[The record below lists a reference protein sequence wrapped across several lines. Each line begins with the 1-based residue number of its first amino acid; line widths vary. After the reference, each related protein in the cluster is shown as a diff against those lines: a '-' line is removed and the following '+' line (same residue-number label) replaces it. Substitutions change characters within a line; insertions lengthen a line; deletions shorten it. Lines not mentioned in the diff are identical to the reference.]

1 MVQRSPEHP
10 TIALRPSAQRGHADF
25 GWLDSRH
32 SFSFGSYYDRRHMG
46 FGVLRVI
53 NEDRVAPGAGFGAH
67 GHRDMEIVSYVVSGQ
82 LAHRDSTGGGG
93 VIRPGEVQVMS
104 AGRGVRHS
112 ELNGSR
118 EEPVHFLQIWLLPA
132 RAGTEPGYGQRDFGR
147 RPGLTLLVSP
157 DGREGSL
164 RMGQDADIHRALLA
178 EEEQARL
185 DLRHHSAWVQ
195 VVSGELEVNGAR
207 LGPGDGA
214 ALERVSALELRA
226 LSPVEALAFD
236 LP

>member
-1 MVQRSPEHP
+1 MLQPSPDHP
-10 TIALRPSAQRGHADF
+10 TTALRPSSQRGHTDL

-32 SFSFGSYYDRRHMG
+32 SFSFGSYYDRRHLG

-53 NEDRVAPGAGFGAH
+53 NEDRVAAGAGFGAH

-132 RAGTEPGYGQRDFGR
+132 RAATEPAYRQRDFGR
-147 RPGLTLLVSP
+147 APGLTLLVSP

-164 RMGQDADIHRALLA
+164 PMGQDADLHRALLSEGQEA
-178 EEEQARL
+178 AL
-185 DLRHHSAWVQ
+185 PLRHHRAWVQ
-195 VVSGELEVNGAR
+195 VVSGQLEVNGAR

-214 ALERVSALELRA
+214 ALEGVSALQLRA
-226 LSPVEALAFD
+226 HADLEALLFD